1 MMIAKTKHIWPLK
14 NIVKRKKTFVLF
26 CKYEEQVIWVP
37 KETYWQILSS
47 SHDPQMWI
55 LRRAHTWQIY
65 PQGKEKFH
73 LLSNIPEIRWPCS
86 QVVDQPWHAKCLSCA
101 SCAQPL
107 REKCFVKNRYFQP
120 ITTNYYY
127 NVDPLQR
134 CVLPR
139 GLLPQIRHQV
149 RWLPGGHRS
158 QLSGSNQ
165 RQTLTEIRVWVLKK
179 PLLRCGELKITFT
192 TSTASSA
199 FSAAGNW
206 WAMQLTHR
214 VVAKLTSWV
223 VAKFTSW
230 VLCFLAAL
238 AALYLHGQLSD
249 WVCDS
254 WLSIWARH
262 SSRNLSSLENKL
274 AAISGFPHGQDGQ
287 PGWLS
292 WLSWSSWS

>member
-1 MMIAKTKHIWPLK
+1 MYCSANMKNKLSEFPKKPIDKSFLPATIPKCGSCGGLILDRFILKARKNFIFYQISQRSDDLVLRWLTSRGTPNVSAAPLAR
-14 NIVKRKKTFVLF
+14 NPSGRSA
-26 CKYEEQVIWVP
+26 
-37 KETYWQILSS
+37 LSRTG
-47 SHDPQMWI
+47 I
-55 LRRAHTWQIY
+55 F
-65 PQGKEKFH
+65 K
-73 LLSNIPEIRWPCS
+73 
-86 QVVDQPWHAKCLSCA
+86 
-101 SCAQPL
+101 
-107 REKCFVKNRYFQP
+107 

-238 AALYLHGQLSD
+238 AALYLHG
-249 WVCDS
+249 
-254 WLSIWARH
+254 
-262 SSRNLSSLENKL
+262 
-274 AAISGFPHGQDGQ
+274 
-287 PGWLS
+287 
-292 WLSWSSWS
+292 